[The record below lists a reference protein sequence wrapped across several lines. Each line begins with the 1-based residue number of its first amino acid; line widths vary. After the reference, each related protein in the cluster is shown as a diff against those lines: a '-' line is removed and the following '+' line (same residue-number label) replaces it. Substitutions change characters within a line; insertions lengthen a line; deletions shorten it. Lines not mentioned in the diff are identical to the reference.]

1 MKLLCASILVIVNI
15 IFISPILA
23 DENENPYEPAE
34 GVLVIPHT
42 GIIYADRYV
51 ITELQL
57 NLRKNKNPEIFI
69 RQHDGLGGV
78 YDYDTR
84 EKCEK
89 AIRKLFLKEGWTMR
103 RSIIGRNV
111 FYINNTH
118 VVQGFTFADIKQVSC
133 VKIQTGPI
141 LYKRKVN

>member
-23 DENENPYEPAE
+23 DENKTPYYPGE
-34 GVLVIPHT
+34 GVLVIPNT

-51 ITELQL
+51 IIKLQL
-57 NLRKNKNPEIFI
+57 NLRKNENPEIFI
-69 RQHDGLGGV
+69 SQRDGLGGF

-89 AIRKLFLKEGWTMR
+89 AIRKQFLNEGWTMR
-103 RSIIGRNV
+103 RSIIRRNV
-111 FYINNTH
+111 LYINKTH
-118 VVQGFTFADIKQVSC
+118 VVEGFTFADIEQVSC

-141 LYKRKVN
+141 FYKREVN